1 MNGRLV
7 NNKINNVHDKDHSFI
22 KIAIALL
29 KETHNSYICVTPK
42 DQSLQETESNK
53 SKNTN

>member
-1 MNGRLV
+1 MNGRVV
-7 NNKINNVHDKDHSFI
+7 NNKINNVHDKDPNFI
-22 KIAIALL
+22 KTTIALL

-42 DQSLQETESNK
+42 DQALQETASNK

>member
-42 DQSLQETESNK
+42 DQPLQETESNK